1 MRLHSLQQNEFG
13 GRPLSYYDFSFL
25 HLLFDCG
32 VVKYYMI
39 LIAHNQGHTQQD
51 FVGGQKMRKKIMNTQ
66 GFWGV
71 VPGKKK
77 LGFLLKKKKETK

>member
-25 HLLFDCG
+25 HLLFDCV

-51 FVGGQKMRKKIMNTQ
+51 FVGGTKDEKENYEYTGVLGGSSWKKKI
-66 GFWGV
+66 GV
-71 VPGKKK
+71 S
-77 LGFLLKKKKETK
+77 FKKKERN